1 MARKNNE
8 RIETL
13 RDAFAKAATANDPA
27 GMQLVGRELL
37 AVYGKQPKLSKLHQ
51 DHRTIV
57 QGMLVTL
64 MAMETLK
71 QDGSYDRMSPEER
84 ERLPLDLGLLAMDML
99 LKKKQH

>member
-1 MARKNNE
+1 MIRKNQ

-13 RDAFAKAATANDPA
+13 RDAFAKAATANDPEA
-27 GMQLVGRELL
+27 MQLVGRELL
-37 AVYGKQPKLSKLHQ
+37 DEYDQQPKLSKLHQ

-57 QGMLVTL
+57 AGMLITL
-64 MAMETLK
+64 MAMEKLK

-84 ERLPLDLGLLAMDML
+84 ERLPLALGLVAIDML